1 MVNTEF
7 IPKKKRIATKILRSK
22 VLARLDRKAKQSA
35 KKSNRSWRM
44 D

>member
-1 MVNTEF
+1 MVNTKF
-7 IPKKKRIATKILRSK
+7 TPKKKRLVTKIPRSK